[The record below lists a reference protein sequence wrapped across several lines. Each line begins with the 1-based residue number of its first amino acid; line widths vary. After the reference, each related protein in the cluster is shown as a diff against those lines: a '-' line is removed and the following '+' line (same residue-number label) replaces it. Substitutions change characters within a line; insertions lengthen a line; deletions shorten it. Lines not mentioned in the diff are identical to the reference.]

1 MSAGKTFQDKVKF
14 IEKVSE
20 ELDST
25 IGNLAQSLSYSII
38 SEFIDQLERDGDTI
52 KNTPANIRLISQID
66 AIYQSFIDKN
76 GAKLVNQI
84 TGNVNSIFDFNDSYF
99 SEIKGK
105 GFDIPSK
112 KITGII
118 RDRLGFSGDTRVK
131 LKEGGY
137 MEALLKDTTVRNEIK
152 QISYREVLK
161 GSGFK
166 GFKKAMQNYIA
177 GDEEKLGAFRRH
189 YRQYTYDIY
198 STIDRDQSLLM
209 ANELNLQ
216 YFIYGGTLVAK
227 SRDFCIERAGK
238 VFSTEEASQWV
249 KDPWIKKHLENGSIT
264 SYNPITDM
272 GLFGCRHTPR
282 FISYEQ
288 AIRLRPDL
296 KKDK

>member
-1 MSAGKTFQDKVKF
+1 MSGGKTFQEKVKF
-14 IEKVSE
+14 IEKVSD
-20 ELDST
+20 ELDAT
-25 IGNLAQSLSYSII
+25 IGNMAQNLSYALIA
-38 SEFIDQLERDGDTI
+38 EFVDQLERDGDTI
-52 KNTPANIRLISQID
+52 KNTPENIRLIAQID

-76 GAKLVNQI
+76 GGKIVTQI
-84 TGNVNSIFDFNDSYF
+84 AGNVNSIFDFNDTYF
-99 SEIKGK
+99 SEVKGE
-105 GFDIPSK
+105 GFSTTSK
-112 KITGII
+112 KVTGII
-118 RDRLGFSGDTRVK
+118 RDRLGIGGDTRVK

-137 MEALLKDTTVRNEIK
+137 MDMLLKDTTVRNDIK

-166 GFKKAMQNYIA
+166 NFKKALQNYIA
-177 GDEEKLGAFRRH
+177 GDEERLGAFRQH

-209 ANELNLQ
+209 ATELNLQ

-238 VFSTEEASQWV
+238 VFSMEEAKQWV
-249 KDPWIKKHLENGSIT
+249 NDKWIKKHLENGSIT
-264 SYNPITDM
+264 SYNPVTDM

-288 AIRLRPDL
+288 AVRLRPDL